1 MAVLAPIPAATAA
14 QPATASAAAT
24 SVATSALSGTA
35 PSTTALSTT
44 ALSTDTV
51 ALEAESTGVTVT
63 ASATAAGVL
72 RPGEGLR
79 INATVVN
86 ERSATVN
93 DAVVSVQLASSRSN
107 SAAALDAWFS
117 TGENPDPSTHLASSA
132 PIDVAPRSSAA
143 VAIELTP
150 EQIALGDAGAYQLT
164 VSVAAAGIDLAVS
177 RSAIIWSPDAV
188 TSRVSVGVIAPI
200 SVPYTPDGLIT
211 AADLEQFTGPA
222 GVLGQRLQ
230 SVIGRPVTLATDP
243 MVAASIRTLGTSAP
257 ESATQWLTRLSSAT
271 NDSFALPYANA
282 DATATLQAAGV
293 LPTPSGFE
301 FAMDPQ
307 DFASDALPDGEID
320 PLLPDASELM
330 AVPQS
335 LGPIAWTRPGTL
347 ASGDLAQL
355 RAAGYPTVLLSSADV
370 QGEGIAPVVSIDG
383 GPVVIAH
390 AELSALLDATVDATT
405 ETEWNRN
412 ASRLLSTLATT
423 ALRNGGRTVVLTL
436 DPPGTTDLGQRLTPT
451 LELLS
456 TQAWASLSPL
466 TPILEGAASAPEATL
481 IEGAQPAERVETV
494 ARLLEAEHRDS
505 LIATAAAEPSLL
517 VDERR
522 LALLSVLTGS
532 LAAHPEAWAA
542 ASTAFLDRSAALAN
556 AVHVAERGQILV
568 LADRTQLPITVQ
580 NDLDQVAIVTVQTR
594 ALTGGLAIE
603 QQRIEVMIEPQSQ
616 RNVQVPVQSVS
627 NGAVTVVVSLTSAAG
642 ISIGE
647 PVSLQVNVQAG
658 WETAGFIGVMA
669 LVLLVFIVGVVRT
682 VLRRRRA
689 RRELDAGEQADDV
702 AQTAPGGEADAG
714 AQTETGD
721 QTDAGAEADAA
732 ATRTG
737 EGDD

>member
-1 MAVLAPIPAATAA
+1 MAVLAPVPVATAA
-14 QPATASAAAT
+14 QPATASAATT
-24 SVATSALSGTA
+24 SVSTS
-35 PSTTALSTT
+35 
-44 ALSTDTV
+44 TV
-51 ALEAESTGVTVT
+51 AIEAESTGVTVT
-63 ASATAAGVL
+63 ASAIAAGVL

-79 INATVVN
+79 VNATVVN

-93 DAVVSVQLASSRSN
+93 DAVVSVQLASSRST
-107 SAAALDAWFS
+107 SAAALDTWFS
-117 TGENPDPSTHLASSA
+117 NGENADPSTHLASSA

-164 VSVAAAGIDLAVS
+164 VTVAAAGTDVAVS

-188 TSRVSVGVIAPI
+188 TSHVSVGVIAPI

-211 AADLEQFTGPA
+211 AADLEQFTSPA

-230 SVIGRPVTLATDP
+230 SIIGRPVTIATDP

-257 ESATQWLTRLSSAT
+257 TSAAQWLTRLSSAT

-293 LPTPSGFE
+293 LPAPSGFE

-307 DFASDALPDGEID
+307 DFTPDALSDGEND
-320 PLLPDASELM
+320 PLLPDMTELM

-335 LGPIAWTRPGTL
+335 LGPIAWPRPGTVG
-347 ASGDLAQL
+347 SGDLSQL
-355 RAAGYPTVLLSSADV
+355 RAAGYSTVLLSSADV
-370 QGEGIAPVVSIDG
+370 QGEGVAPVVTIDG
-383 GPVVIAH
+383 APVVIGH
-390 AELSALLDATVDATT
+390 AELSALLDATVDATSD
-405 ETEWNRN
+405 TEWNRN

-466 TPILEGAASAPEATL
+466 TPILEAATSAPEAAL

-494 ARLLEAEHRDS
+494 RRLLDAEHRDS
-505 LIATAAAEPSLL
+505 LIATAAAEPSRL

-532 LAAHPEAWAA
+532 LARHPEAWAA
-542 ASTAFLDRSAALAN
+542 ASTAFLDRSAELAN
-556 AVHVAERGQILV
+556 AVHVTERGQILV

-580 NDLDQVAIVTVQTR
+580 NDLDQVAIVTLQTR

-603 QQRIEVMIEPQSQ
+603 QQLIEVTVEPQSQ

-627 NGAVTVVVSLTSAAG
+627 NGSVTVVVSLTSAAG
-642 ISIGE
+642 VPIGE
-647 PVSLQVNVQAG
+647 SVSLQVNVQAG
-658 WETAGFIGVMA
+658 WETAGFIAVMA

-682 VLRRRRA
+682 VLRRRRG
-689 RRELDAGEQADDV
+689 REAHDAVEQD
-702 AQTAPGGEADAG
+702 ER
-714 AQTETGD
+714 
-721 QTDAGAEADAA
+721 ADAA
-732 ATRTG
+732 QSAAAQADAATHRAG
-737 EGDD
+737 ERDD